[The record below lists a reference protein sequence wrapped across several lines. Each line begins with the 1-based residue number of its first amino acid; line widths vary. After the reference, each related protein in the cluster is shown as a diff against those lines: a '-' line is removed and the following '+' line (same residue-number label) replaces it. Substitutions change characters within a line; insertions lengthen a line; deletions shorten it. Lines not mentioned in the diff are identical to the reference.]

1 MAGLPHGIKFED
13 MFTHFDT
20 IHGQTLHESR
30 WQAALCIASRGQKL

>member
-20 IHGQTLHESR
+20 IHGQMDRHCTNHDGRLR
-30 WQAALCIASRGQKL
+30 YA